1 MSMKNK
7 TPAVTR
13 SREEAKQETREALIR
28 AAALLF
34 KSGGL
39 DVSLDAVCAEA
50 GYTRGAFYVHFRN
63 RDELISAVMGRIG
76 DQVLDALLGTD
87 NEGIRENNDLLSLVQ
102 RFLQALMSGDY
113 PLTRKGGLPPHQL
126 LDACARSEAIR
137 SQYVRL
143 THSGIDRLAAAL
155 REGQEK
161 GQVRQDLATEP
172 VAAMLVSIVIG
183 LHTMHDLDMKIDMA
197 AGAQVVMQMLMP
209 VAAG

>member
-1 MSMKNK
+1 MSMKN
-7 TPAVTR
+7 TTNAVPR
-13 SREEAKQETREALIR
+13 SREEAKQETREALMR

-76 DQVLDALLGTD
+76 DQVLDALLGTG
-87 NEGIRENNDLLSLVQ
+87 NEGAEENNDLLSLVQ
-102 RFLQALMSGDY
+102 RFLQALVSGDY

-126 LDACARSEAIR
+126 LDACARSEVIR
-137 SQYVRL
+137 RQYVRL
-143 THSGIDRLAAAL
+143 TRSGIDRLAAAL
-155 REGQEK
+155 RAGQQK
-161 GQVRQDLATEP
+161 GQIRQDLATEP